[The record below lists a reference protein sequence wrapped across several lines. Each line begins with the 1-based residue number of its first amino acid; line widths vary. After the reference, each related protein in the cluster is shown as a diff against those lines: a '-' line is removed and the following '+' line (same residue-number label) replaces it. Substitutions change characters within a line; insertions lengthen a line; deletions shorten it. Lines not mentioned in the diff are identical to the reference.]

1 MKIKEE
7 SMKRQVVKII
17 APEGDVIAEQIWKTL
32 EKIFIFKDAGE
43 INTNYLIA
51 FTTFKDISVD
61 KLQNEINTFTIM
73 HGDCIPILVA
83 PKEVNHPIFD
93 KINLPDEEEF
103 VDNVREKG
111 LLQAFEETEKTY
123 IDTISQTPYDETI
136 KSILRYIVSLYFMH
150 IWDQLSKEGENE
162 LKEIEG

>member
-7 SMKRQVVKII
+7 SMKSQVVKII
-17 APEGDVIAEQIWKTL
+17 APKDDVVAEQIWETV
-32 EKIFIFKDAGE
+32 EKIIKGFGK
-43 INTNYLIA
+43 INANYLIA

-61 KLQNEINTFTIM
+61 NLQNEINAFTII

-83 PKEVNHPIFD
+83 PQEVNHPIFD

-103 VDNVREKG
+103 IDNVREKG

-150 IWDQLSKEGENE
+150 IWDQLSEEGENE